1 MGIPGQVT
9 DGGGSIA
16 FVFAMPM
23 EAQPLVRRLG
33 LVPDGPAR
41 RGPWRGRRAGRPV
54 TAVVTGMGTALAD
67 RGVRELLDRERV
79 DHVVVV
85 GITGALRD
93 DTPIGTL
100 IRPSAVVHSG
110 TGGTHRPVHLGGGS
124 PRGVMWTTDD
134 LTTDPA
140 ELSALGARGVV
151 SLDMETAAV
160 GAVCED
166 REVPWSVI
174 RSISDRAGDGTID
187 DAVFGLSHQ
196 DGSPDP
202 RAVTRFVLARPHRI
216 PTLVSIGRNAQ
227 HAARVA
233 ADAAVRICTAD

>member
-1 MGIPGQVT
+1 MGIPGQIAA
-9 DGGGSIA
+9 GGGSTA

-33 LVPDGPAR
+33 LAPDGPAR
-41 RGPWRGRRAGRPV
+41 RGPWRGTLTDRPV
-54 TAVVTGMGTALAD
+54 VAVVTGMGTDLAE
-67 RGVRELLDRERV
+67 RGARRLLDHERV

-85 GITGALRD
+85 GITGALVD

-100 IRPSAVVHSG
+100 VRPESVVHSG
-110 TGGTHRPVHLGGGS
+110 TGRTHRPVHLGGGS
-124 PRGVMWTTDD
+124 ARGVMWTTDD

-140 ELSALGARGVV
+140 DLAALAARGVV

-166 REVPWSVI
+166 RGVPWSVI
-174 RSISDRAGDGTID
+174 RAVSDHAGDGTID

-202 RAVTRFVLARPHRI
+202 AAVARFVITRPHRI
-216 PTLVSIGRNAQ
+216 PALVSVGRNAQ

-233 ADAAVRICTAD
+233 ADAAVRLCTR